1 MVGVFYASV
10 IASASRAGAAVV
22 TMEMLA
28 LPLIE
33 ERTRTAWRTIAI
45 SALFAGLATAAVGWD
60 VLWKKFQDND
70 PFRYRREIAVSTLQM
85 VRQRP
90 WTGFGLGNYANV
102 YPEFAS
108 FDTGLV
114 VDHAHDDWAEWAAEG
129 GVPMLLLML
138 GVAGIGLR
146 PAIRS
151 VWGLGIYAVFLHAL
165 VDFPMRIPALAAL
178 VFTFLA
184 ALSADASAAN
194 HKYRWSNRCGRLG
207 ALREATGRRLEEC
220 RDHTGAWR

>member
-1 MVGVFYASV
+1 VATV
-10 IASASRAGAAVV
+10 
-22 TMEMLA
+22 EMLA

-33 ERTRTAWRTIAI
+33 GLTRIAWRTIAI
-45 SALFAGLATAAVGWD
+45 SVLFAGLATTAVGWD
-60 VLWKKFQDND
+60 VLWKRFHDND

-108 FDTGLV
+108 FDPGLM
-114 VDHAHDDWAEWAAEG
+114 VDHAHDDWAEWTAEG
-129 GVPMLLLML
+129 GIPMLLLML
-138 GVAGIGLR
+138 GVAAIGLR

-165 VDFPMRIPALAAL
+165 VDFPMQIPALAAL
-178 VFTFLA
+178 AFTFLA
-184 ALSADASAAN
+184 ALSVDSSAADR
-194 HKYRWSNRCGRLG
+194 KYRWSSRCARP
-207 ALREATGRRLEEC
+207 AAFREATRRRLEES
-220 RDHTGAWR
+220 RDRTGAWR